1 MNTKIGLVD
10 DHQLFLDGLVA
21 VLSRDNHFQVV
32 FAANNVKSALDN
44 LSNNEID
51 ILITDISMPDINGIE
66 FIKILKDQNPQ
77 IKILVLSMFEGT
89 IPHHQI
95 NGYIKKESS
104 MEELIFAVKEIT
116 KGKNYFQGTDEKI
129 FNLEFNKNIVTNREK
144 DVIKLIASGLSTDQ
158 IADKLH
164 LSRGTIETHKKN
176 IYLKLNVKTAPEV
189 VKKAM
194 QLGIIN

>member
-1 MNTKIGLVD
+1 MKIKIGLVD

-21 VLSRDNHFQVV
+21 VFSRDNDFQVI
-32 FAANNVKSALDN
+32 FATNSVKSALN
-44 LSNNEID
+44 HLNNNEID
-51 ILITDISMPDINGIE
+51 ILITDISMPEVNGIE
-66 FIKILKDQNPQ
+66 FIKILKNQNPQ
-77 IKILVLSMFEGT
+77 IKILVLSMFEGI

-104 MEELIFAVKEIT
+104 VEELTFAVKEIVN
-116 KGKNYFQGTDEKI
+116 GKNYFQGTDEKI

-164 LSRGTIETHKKN
+164 LSKGTIETHKKN
-176 IYLKLNVKTAPEV
+176 IYVKLNVKTAPEV